1 MTGLLKG
8 ILCPLIGVLLACAA
22 HAQPPTPDR
31 SVVGEL
37 QKGGYV
43 LFLRHFS
50 TNPDQ
55 QDTDP
60 LHLDNIAAQRQ
71 LTDEGRKQ
79 AVAVGGAL
87 RALKIPIERVV
98 CSQYHRARESATL
111 LGVGTPEPTP
121 DVTSGRAA
129 VTPEE
134 NQRRADAL
142 RKLLS
147 TAPTP
152 GQNTLIVSHS
162 PNLQDAAGKEFSDI
176 GEGEIVVFQPGE
188 GKYRVVARIPPS
200 QWTQW
205 SKAPG
210 PAP

>member
-1 MTGLLKG
+1 MTGLLRS
-8 ILCPLIGVLLACAA
+8 ILCPLIGVVLACAA

-31 SVVGEL
+31 SVVAEL

-43 LFLRHFS
+43 LFLRHFA
-50 TNPDQ
+50 TNHEQ

-60 LHLDNIAAQRQ
+60 AHLDNIAAQRQ

-79 AVAVGGAL
+79 AVALGEAL
-87 RALKIPIERVV
+87 RALRIPIGRIV
-98 CSQYHRARESATL
+98 CSQLQRARESATL

-121 DVTSGRAA
+121 DVTSTGAT
-129 VTPEE
+129 VPPEE

-147 TAPTP
+147 TAPAA
-152 GQNTLIVSHS
+152 GKNTLIVSHA

-176 GEGEIVVFQPGE
+176 GEGEVVVFQPAD
-188 GKYRVVARIPPS
+188 GKYRVVARVFPPA

-205 SKAPG
+205 TKSPG
-210 PAP
+210 P